1 MAYRQYTHCVQPA
14 AYVDP
19 LPRTDNA
26 VQVVAAVLDTALGGW
41 LPDAILGCD
50 YLLGGKLVCLAG
62 DECAIGH
69 ITHFEPPSAK
79 SFPANI
85 DNDFSLN
92 ILLAPQ
98 GLGDFA
104 GQADS
109 RVDFQKAVAAPQG
122 ALLKQQAG
130 MPIPHEDEV
139 DDDSNDY
146 HFALHPIDDRFFG
159 YYSVYPDSNYL
170 AYDPSHSPFQV
181 PGSDG
186 PPFATPALHLEA
198 EGDRVCQV
206 CAVIQAFTGGSVG
219 RAICSAK
226 VFGIPIGSVLC
237 HIIGI
242 LLTPLLPLLASAV
255 AVAWA
260 SAHDGNIDDP
270 RVGDGGGELHFG
282 DLVVA
287 TGRWVYDAA
296 HKGWNEFHPLKIIQ
310 RIDEKSYDDATIDDL
325 RQRWCGL
332 LANVPPFAPPGD
344 PPPAGMTPG
353 QTGTWNNQRQPA
365 NQWVLHPDLDGCR
378 DTQPPPPPP
387 R

>member
-14 AYVDP
+14 DYVDP

-26 VQVVAAVLDTALGGW
+26 FEVIGAIVDGALGGW

-50 YLLGGKLVCLAG
+50 YLLGGKLVCLGG

-79 SFPANI
+79 SFPQNL

-104 GQADS
+104 SESDNRKDWTNATS
-109 RVDFQKAVAAPQG
+109 APQG
-122 ALLKQQAG
+122 QVLAMQPG

-139 DDDSNDY
+139 DVTDDYN
-146 HFALHPIDDRFFG
+146 FVLHPVDSQRFFG
-159 YYSVYPDSNYL
+159 YYSIYPDNHYL
-170 AYDPSHSPFQV
+170 AYDPSQSPFQV

-186 PPFATPALHLEA
+186 SPFATPALHLEA
-198 EGDRVCQV
+198 EGDRVCKV
-206 CAVIQAFTGGSVG
+206 CAVISALTGGSVG
-219 RAICSAK
+219 QAICSAT
-226 VFGIPIGSVLC
+226 VFGIPVGSFIC
-237 HIIGI
+237 HIVGI
-242 LLTPLLPLLASAV
+242 ALTPFLPLLAAAV
-255 AVAWA
+255 GIAWA
-260 SAHDGNIDDP
+260 SARDGNVDDP

-287 TGRWVYDAA
+287 QGRWVYDAG
-296 HKGWNEFHPLKIIQ
+296 HKGWNELHPLKTIQ
-310 RIDEKSYDDATIDDL
+310 RIDESSYDDANIVDL
-325 RQRWCGL
+325 RQRWCGS
-332 LANVPPFAPPGD
+332 LANVPPFTPPGD
-344 PPPAGMTPG
+344 PPPAGMTSG
-353 QTGTWNNQRQPA
+353 QAVTWTGQCQPQ

-378 DTQPPPPPP
+378 GASPPPI